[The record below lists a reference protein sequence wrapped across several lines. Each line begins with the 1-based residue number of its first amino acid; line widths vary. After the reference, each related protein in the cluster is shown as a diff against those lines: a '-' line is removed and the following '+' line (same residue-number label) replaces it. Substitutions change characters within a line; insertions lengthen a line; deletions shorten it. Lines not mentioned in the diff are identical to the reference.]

1 MGWDQL
7 IRHIKNCSLPYF
19 LPELAELALVTDMC
33 FLLGRHRP
41 LLLTHHPGY
50 LACPSLFTT
59 SPHSFHS
66 VLASQTHILSWNT
79 REENISFAWWG
90 EGGRVACW
98 EWLRK
103 VACWEWLMA
112 ATWVPISQQT
122 RNTRDGPHSV
132 GIYVRATE
140 KIYVRAPVKIGG
152 VILVTTRPSSKWQ
165 LSNTWI
171 VNGWQH

>member
-33 FLLGRHRP
+33 FLLGSRRP

-50 LACPSLFTT
+50 LACPPFSLL
-59 SPHSFHS
+59 
-66 VLASQTHILSWNT
+66 VLTLSSLSWLSQTHILSWNT
-79 REENISFAWWG
+79 RQENISCAWWG
-90 EGGRVACW
+90 EGGGVACW

-112 ATWVPISQQT
+112 ATWVLISQQT

-152 VILVTTRPSSKWQ
+152 VNLGTTRPSSTWQ
-165 LSNTWI
+165 LSNT
-171 VNGWQH
+171 